1 MPSKLFLS
9 HTDANLFLTLI
20 SIFHLFLT
28 DLSMRLHYHSHAL
41 VIFVLA
47 DTESPGVALFLLLDI
62 PLLLEFD
69 GRVAALC
76 GSEFLLRLV
85 EREQH

>member
-1 MPSKLFLS
+1 MKLY
-9 HTDANLFLTLI
+9 
-20 SIFHLFLT
+20 
-28 DLSMRLHYHSHAL
+28 YHSHAL
-41 VIFVLA
+41 VIFVLP

-62 PLLLEFD
+62 PLLLELD

>member
-1 MPSKLFLS
+1 MLSKLFLS
-9 HTDANLFLTLI
+9 THTDINLFLTL
-20 SIFHLFLT
+20 SYFFLT
-28 DLSMRLHYHSHAL
+28 SLSMKLYHHSHAF
-41 VIFVLA
+41 VIFVLP
-47 DTESPGVALFLLLDI
+47 DTESPGVALFLLFDI

-85 EREQH
+85 ERE